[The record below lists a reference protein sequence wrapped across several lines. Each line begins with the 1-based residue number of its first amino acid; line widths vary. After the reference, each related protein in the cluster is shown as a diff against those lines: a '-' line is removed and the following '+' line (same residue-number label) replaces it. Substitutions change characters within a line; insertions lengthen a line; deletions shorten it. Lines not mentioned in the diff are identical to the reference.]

1 MRKGTGNSSGMVA
14 ISDATGFMSEFAVS
28 RETADRLTIYAELLA
43 KWQKTINLVAPSTLG
58 AVWSRHFAD
67 SAQILPLARNATG
80 YWVDLGSG
88 AGFPGLVLAILRAEM
103 GPMRATLVESDSR
116 KCAFLA
122 EVLRKVGLPPSATVE
137 IRNQR
142 IENPATQDSLTGVDV
157 ITARALAPLD
167 RLFELSAGLFAP
179 STRAFFLKG
188 RDTEAEIEAARL
200 RWSFVC
206 EIHPSRTDPSGRIVE
221 VRGPV
226 VRMEGLGRG

>member
-1 MRKGTGNSSGMVA
+1 MTKGGRDYSRAAEIRDVA
-14 ISDATGFMSEFAVS
+14 GFVSEFGVS
-28 RETADRLTIYAELLA
+28 RETAERLTIYAELLA
-43 KWQKTINLVAPSTLG
+43 RWQKTINLVAPSTLG
-58 AVWSRHFAD
+58 SIWHRHFAD
-67 SAQILPLARNATG
+67 SAQILPLVGHSGGN
-80 YWVDLGSG
+80 WVDLGSG
-88 AGFPGLVLAILRAEM
+88 AGFPGLVLAIIRAES

-122 EVLRKVGLPPSATVE
+122 EVLRKVGLPPAAIVE

-142 IENPATQDSLTGVDV
+142 IENRATQDSLTGVDV

-167 RLFELSAGLFAP
+167 RLFELSVGLFAP

-200 RWSFVC
+200 RWSFEC
-206 EIHPSRTDPSGRIVE
+206 EIHSSRTDSSGRIVE
-221 VRGPV
+221 VRGPI